1 MTAYNHFALVCWLAA
16 LPLATGVVQAAP
28 PVSAQAAAFGV
39 FEELR
44 NLQLNENE
52 PTEGPAEVKVIPL
65 KAFQVEIP
73 GATPTGNAVF
83 LRETAPPAELQISRT
98 RGDP

>member
-1 MTAYNHFALVCWLAA
+1 MTVQKRLALVCWLAA
-16 LPLATGVVQAAP
+16 LPLAAGVVHAAP
-28 PVSAQAAAFGV
+28 PVSAQAVAFGV

-44 NLQLNENE
+44 NPQLNENE

-65 KAFQVEIP
+65 KAFPVEIP
-73 GATPTGNAVF
+73 SATPTGNAVF